1 MKLALIAHDGKKAS
15 MVAFVMKRMNF
26 FKRKDVE
33 LVGTGTTGT
42 MIQNAGLKVQLV
54 ASGPMGGDAE
64 IGAMVTRGEI
74 DGVIFFRDPLDK
86 HPHDVDIS
94 MLMRLCDVHEVPLA
108 TNYKSAHILVKYFKG
123 KTKPEMLGGSEP
135 PSGIPSINE
144 YEDRL

>member
-15 MVAFVMKRMNF
+15 MVAFVMKRMDF
-26 FKRKDVE
+26 FKRKDVT

-42 MIQNAGLKVQLV
+42 VVRNAGLEVELV

-74 DGVIFFRDPLDK
+74 DGVVFFRDPLDK

-94 MLMRLCDVHEVPLA
+94 MLMRLCDVHDVPLA
-108 TNYKSAHILVKYFKG
+108 TNYKSAHILVKYFN
-123 KTKPEMLGGSEP
+123 TKE
-135 PSGIPSINE
+135 
-144 YEDRL
+144 R

>member
-1 MKLALIAHDGKKAS
+1 MKLALIAHDGKKAD
-15 MVAFVMKRMNF
+15 MVAFIMKRMSF
-26 FKRKDVE
+26 FQRPDVN

-42 MIQNAGLKVQLV
+42 MIGKAGLEVQLV

-74 DGVIFFRDPLDK
+74 DAVIFFRDPLDK

-108 TNYKSAHILVKYFKG
+108 TNYKSAHILAKYFKN
-123 KTKPEMLGGSEP
+123 K
-135 PSGIPSINE
+135 
-144 YEDRL
+144 